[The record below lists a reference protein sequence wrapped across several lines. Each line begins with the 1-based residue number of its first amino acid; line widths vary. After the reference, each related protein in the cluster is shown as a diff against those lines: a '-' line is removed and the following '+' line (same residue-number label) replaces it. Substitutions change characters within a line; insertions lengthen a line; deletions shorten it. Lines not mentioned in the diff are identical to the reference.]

1 MNKSRT
7 NWLSKKSEL
16 FQTYQ
21 ILSRLLIKIMVPV
34 FCVCKNTVQLFK
46 KTRKVIEWR
55 YKKSE
60 ISSPIIIS
68 YRFPVSLIRW
78 ILSGHRIPQKGNNF
92 GTSSKFQEIHPFQS
106 GWITGEQ
113 RNQGIWCNLH
123 YSEQF
128 RTVCV
133 FGSVETHM
141 NRSGSHRNH

>member
-21 ILSRLLIKIMVPV
+21 ILSRLLIKKMVPV

-68 YRFPVSLIRW
+68 YRFTCITYQMNPHW
-78 ILSGHRIPQKGNNF
+78 TPYPPKG
-92 GTSSKFQEIHPFQS
+92 
-106 GWITGEQ
+106 
-113 RNQGIWCNLH
+113 
-123 YSEQF
+123 
-128 RTVCV
+128 
-133 FGSVETHM
+133 
-141 NRSGSHRNH
+141 